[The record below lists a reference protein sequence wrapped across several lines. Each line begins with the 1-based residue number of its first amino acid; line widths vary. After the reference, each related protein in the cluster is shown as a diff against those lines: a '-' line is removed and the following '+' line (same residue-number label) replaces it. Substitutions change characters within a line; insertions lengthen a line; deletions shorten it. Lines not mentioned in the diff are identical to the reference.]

1 MKIILIF
8 GRGINE
14 KIYNFFTIL
23 EVVVLFVGDF
33 DEEIDVRDIIVEIK
47 GKKLIRISE
56 FYFVYLFL

>member
-14 KIYNFFTIL
+14 KIYNFFIIL